1 MNENA
6 CLTISGSDKALKGE
20 ITLNG
25 SKSISNRALI
35 IRALSG
41 EDFQIKGLSNAMDTQ
56 TLEELLASKDDL
68 LDAGPAGTTYRFMT
82 AYLALQ
88 PGTQV
93 LTGSKRMQQRP
104 IGVLVDALRDLGA
117 DIEYVA
123 HEGYPPLRIH
133 TPKNLGQT
141 DSLSVPANI
150 SSQFISALLMI
161 APYLPKGLKLEM
173 EGRVVSKPYIMMTL
187 RLMSYFGITYHWGDK
202 NNVIEIAPQKYQAKD
217 YRVEADW
224 SAASYYYAI
233 TAFAEKADIQ
243 LNGLYEESVQGDAVI
258 ADLMRPLG
266 VETEYNR
273 HGIRLTRIGRLGNLF
288 EHSFIDCPD
297 IAQTIAV
304 VCGGLGIL
312 SILRDLETLFI
323 KETDRVTALQNELAK
338 VGVRFQRLQEDL
350 QFSSFD
356 HAHAT
361 SGKAKPNKGPIPR
374 IETYHDHRMAMAFAP
389 LSMKVHKLIIEDPQV
404 VEKSYPNFWKDLENL
419 GFQIQYRADSP
430 C

>member
-1 MNENA
+1 MNKNA
-6 CLTISGSDKALKGE
+6 CLTITGPGE
-20 ITLNG
+20 VVQGAITLNG

-41 EDFQIKGLSNAMDTQ
+41 EDFSIKGLSNAKDTQ
-56 TLEELLASKDDL
+56 TLDALLASKDDL

-82 AYLALQ
+82 AYLAIQ

-104 IGVLVDALRDLGA
+104 IGVLVDALRALGA
-117 DIEYVA
+117 NIEYIG

-133 TPKNLGQT
+133 APKALGKT
-141 DSLSVPANI
+141 DTLSVPAHV

-187 RLMSYFGITYHWGDK
+187 RLMSYFGVTYHWGDK
-202 NNVIEIAPQKYQAKD
+202 NNVIEIAPQTYHARD

-243 LNGLYEESVQGDAVI
+243 LNGLYEESVQGDAI
-258 ADLMRPLG
+258 ISELMRPLG

-273 HGIRLTRIGRLGNLF
+273 NGIRLTRIGRLGNLF
-288 EHSFIDCPD
+288 EHSFLDCPD

-323 KETDRVTALQNELAK
+323 KETDRVAALQNELAK
-338 VGVRFQRLQEDL
+338 IGVKFQRLQEDL
-350 QFSSFD
+350 QFSEFD

-361 SGKAKPNKGPIPR
+361 SGKAKTPNGPVPR

-389 LSMKVHKLIIEDPQV
+389 LSQKVKKLIIEDPNV
-404 VEKSYPNFWKDLENL
+404 VEKSYPNFWNDLESL
-419 GFQIQYRADSP
+419 GFQVQYREDNP